1 MNQTKTYLFF
11 AAFLGVFL
19 FLLHVFGVVFCDF
32 AVNHQLVEAKW
43 WDLWLWQFNGI
54 YMLIR
59 DGSMFAWNSKPWRG
73 EPFERKEI
81 RGISSEQ
88 IAEALGEKMGGVE
101 LSWIAVLKL
110 TMYGGAWVPTQ
121 ILQLSLHLSEKN
133 LTGRTWVSI
142 VFFYDPPV
150 SG

>member
-1 MNQTKTYLFF
+1 MGPCLLETAN
-11 AAFLGVFL
+11 LG
-19 FLLHVFGVVFCDF
+19 
-32 AVNHQLVEAKW
+32 
-43 WDLWLWQFNGI
+43 
-54 YMLIR
+54 
-59 DGSMFAWNSKPWRG
+59 RG

-121 ILQLSLHLSEKN
+121 VLQLSLHLSEKN